1 MEIPAAPVHGFIIIV
16 ATDLAGKNWMAARF
30 PTCKVGVMTRSVS
43 FNTITAIFP
52 EGVRNATLERP
63 STSSLPILIDPCGTN
78 LDAWAM
84 T

>member
-1 MEIPAAPVHGFIIIV
+1 MEIPTAPVHGLIIMV
-16 ATDLAGKNWMAARF
+16 ETDFAGRDWITARF
-30 PTCKVGVMTRSVS
+30 PVCKLHLMMRFVS
-43 FNTITAIFP
+43 FKTMTAIFP